1 MPGLVNPLVNSGAV
15 KLDPSDV
22 SFYQPSYQLL
32 KASPNTPVLGVSFSS
47 LIVIVR
53 GIVNLSSPP
62 VNLEV
67 NPTRRCKIKYARG
80 VSREHIRNFP
90 VKSVKFANSKDFRFQ
105 DFKDFTK
112 DFRNE
117 LRDFKLVADPSDLS
131 NCKGKGCTKRHEC
144 LYKGTSQ
151 ILHTYTYIRTPTN
164 IHTPTNYV

>member
-22 SFYQPSYQLL
+22 SFYQLSYQLL

-112 DFRNE
+112 ISETNYE
-117 LRDFKLVADPSDLS
+117 ISSLLRTPRVALS
-131 NCKGKGCTKRHEC
+131 NTG
-144 LYKGTSQ
+144 Y
-151 ILHTYTYIRTPTN
+151 YISVPQ
-164 IHTPTNYV
+164 NYSTITIGRF

>member
-112 DFRNE
+112 ISETNYE
-117 LRDFKLVADPSDLS
+117 ISSLL
-131 NCKGKGCTKRHEC
+131 
-144 LYKGTSQ
+144 
-151 ILHTYTYIRTPTN
+151 RTPRLLSIQLRT
-164 IHTPTNYV
+164 IKLSGSRSDVTETCGSDVL

>member
-1 MPGLVNPLVNSGAV
+1 MPGLVNSGAV

-90 VKSVKFANSKDFRFQ
+90 VKSVKFANSKDFRCQ

-112 DFRNE
+112 ISETNYE
-117 LRDFKLVADPSDLS
+117 ISSLL
-131 NCKGKGCTKRHEC
+131 
-144 LYKGTSQ
+144 
-151 ILHTYTYIRTPTN
+151 RTPRAN
-164 IHTPTNYV
+164 HTRPFFRAGAYTASDSALREKSGLATRD